1 MFKSIIHLILVGLAL
16 FGLVLM
22 AFASFITYIWT
33 H

>member
-1 MFKSIIHLILVGLAL
+1 MLKAFIHSVLIGLAL
-16 FGLVLM
+16 FALVLM